1 MSSSDIGAASDDD
14 LRTSA
19 FKLAAEDPFDA
30 TTPKFKPELV
40 QAICERTWDSKTRS
54 SADAL
59 ALTAEYMRSFVLE
72 AAFRAAKEAQEVDSS
87 QVEPEHLSKALP
99 QLLLDY

>member
-59 ALTAEYMRSFVLE
+59 ALTAEYMRYLSHCSSLIWIDSFCGFTNV
-72 AAFRAAKEAQEVDSS
+72 
-87 QVEPEHLSKALP
+87 ALTITN
-99 QLLLDY
+99 